1 MEEYIELAEKQN
13 KIAEASRY
21 RRHTGRCRDRRR
33 VLTLQWFALLLFPTL
48 ALYFLTL
55 VEVFWMTKDQVKDMF
70 SMRLEG
76 FTLLEIGEKYG
87 ISKER
92 VRQLLS
98 DAAGGRNRVIRKNY
112 VFPNIENWMYEKD
125 IMQDEIAKECGCSQN
140 NVSSILIGKYKPS
153 FDFISAV
160 LRMSGMTFEEAFQ
173 RREDNGVS

>member
-1 MEEYIELAEKQN
+1 
-13 KIAEASRY
+13 
-21 RRHTGRCRDRRR
+21 
-33 VLTLQWFALLLFPTL
+33 
-48 ALYFLTL
+48 
-55 VEVFWMTKDQVKDMF
+55 MTKDQVKDMF

-125 IMQDEIAKECGCSQN
+125 IMQDEIAKECGRSQN